1 MVPRYAV
8 KPAGEITGE
17 LDARIHMDDAA
28 RQLAADAEQTLR
40 RCARKCRADL
50 APAASR
56 PNKRDLPNL
65 CISSTDAAFRTKLC
79 CGTAQL
85 CLCASFGNQ

>member
-1 MVPRYAV
+1 MVLRYAV

-40 RCARKCRADL
+40 TQVSCRSRTSSIASEQKS
-50 APAASR
+50 PA
-56 PNKRDLPNL
+56 
-65 CISSTDAAFRTKLC
+65 
-79 CGTAQL
+79 
-85 CLCASFGNQ
+85 